1 MGEEWGLKIL
11 IVDDSPFTRR
21 TIRDIIESN
30 KISNRMIEAG
40 DGAEAILKYKE
51 HKPDL
56 VIMDVLMPKM
66 DGIQAL
72 RTIKKIDPAA
82 RVIMISS
89 TGKTHFVKDAMR
101 AGAIDFIM
109 KPFDSSQMAVTLSKH
124 SLI

>member
-1 MGEEWGLKIL
+1 MSKDWGLKIL

-30 KISNRMIEAG
+30 RISSRMIEAG

-51 HKPDL
+51 HRPDL
-56 VIMDVLMPKM
+56 VIMDVLMPKV

-72 RTIKKIDPAA
+72 RAIKKIDPDA

-89 TGKTHFVKDAMR
+89 TGKTHFVKDSMR